1 MPRPKTNNAKTLN
14 LIVRVNQKEREY
26 IKQLADKKGVSISNL
41 IRDLLKLS
49 SPE

>member
-1 MPRPKTNNAKTLN
+1 MPRPKTNNAKNLN

-26 IKQLADKKGVSISNL
+26 IKQLADKKGVSISEL